1 MTLYAVRNKF
11 GNKETPVGDK
21 VFASKL
27 EARRYS
33 ELLVLE
39 RAGAI
44 SGLKVQER
52 ICLQPPFIARDGSK
66 ILPIWYVADF
76 VYTEGRRRVT
86 VVEETKGFQTE
97 VSKIK
102 MKMLKH
108 VYPHYDVRMVYAKPK
123 AKAKRK
129 ARAGFGKGK
138 VT

>member
-33 ELLVLE
+33 ELLLLE

-44 SGLKVQER
+44 SGLKVQKR

-66 ILPIWYVADF
+66 ILPVWYVADF
-76 VYTEGRRRVT
+76 VYIEEGVT
-86 VVEETKGFQTE
+86 VVEETKGFSTP
-97 VSKIK
+97 VSLLK

-108 VYPHYDVRMVYAKPK
+108 VYREYDVRMIYAK
-123 AKAKRK
+123 AKAKK
-129 ARAGFGKGK
+129 TKAGFGKG
-138 VT
+138 TR

>member
-33 ELLVLE
+33 ELLLLE

-44 SGLKVQER
+44 SGLKVQKR

-66 ILPIWYVADF
+66 ILPVWYVADF
-76 VYTEGRRRVT
+76 VYIEEGVT
-86 VVEETKGFQTE
+86 VVEETKGFSTP
-97 VSKIK
+97 VSLLK

-108 VYPHYDVRMVYAKPK
+108 VYREYDVRMIYAK
-123 AKAKRK
+123 AKAKKTK